1 MQNLFSKRFCIL
13 GKMMMKRTL
22 ALVLALL
29 CLPLASCSKGLE
41 LPEDPMEVETATAT
55 KEVDKKTEEKNKTK
69 EETEEGR
76 EDPREDSEMNVF
88 FVSNST
94 CYYFTDE
101 LYGLLT
107 AAGYEDV
114 TLALAYYSG
123 CPLEKHYTWLQQDK
137 AGYKLRIVDEKGI
150 DMKPD
155 YSLRRAMNL
164 KNWDVISFDNN
175 NRTFASGDAATA
187 IDISEPYFGKLHA
200 YMKKNFPDARLMWH
214 QVWAAE
220 IGYSGAV
227 EMTTKE
233 LRTKIY
239 EAKRDVMHHMMKEYG
254 VEGVPTG
261 DAWEKIR
268 DLPLFTTP
276 ISGTGQDRFTLCTRI
291 QKGKIKDDF
300 GHDGDI
306 GGGQYL
312 NACVWF
318 EILTGKSCVGNS
330 FRPKYELDGKD
341 LSLSE
346 EKINLL
352 QKTAHQAVEE
362 FKAI

>member
-1 MQNLFSKRFCIL
+1 
-13 GKMMMKRTL
+13 MMMKRML
-22 ALVLALL
+22 ALVLTLL

-41 LPEDPMEVETATAT
+41 LPEDPKQTESVETTE
-55 KEVDKKTEEKNKTK
+55 KVDKKTEAKTEEK
-69 EETEEGR
+69 ETEPER
-76 EDPREDSEMNVF
+76 EDPRKDDEMNVF

-175 NRTFASGDAATA
+175 AATFGSGDAATA

-214 QVWAAE
+214 EVWASE
-220 IGYSGAV
+220 LGAKK
-227 EMTTKE
+227 TTFEVNDKE
-233 LRTKIY
+233 KRTQIY
-239 EAKRDVMHHMMKEYG
+239 EAKRDVMRHMMKEYG

-276 ISGTGQDRFTLCTRI
+276 ISGTGRDRFTLCTRI
-291 QKGKIKDDF
+291 QNGKITDDLS
-300 GHDGDI
+300 HDGDI

-346 EKINLL
+346 EKIALL
-352 QKTAHQAVEE
+352 QKTAHETVAE
-362 FKAI
+362 FKGF